1 MVGFKVEEVGKK
13 ENGEV
18 IKRLRMR
25 IVVEHEDIIRDGFWT
40 AHPYILSVARS
51 KQQQAHPPSPA
62 AKPQLSLSLR
72 WMLQISGYFYKACSW
87 TELNTCIINT
97 TWCPPDQNLCVGLAT
112 RVLYRC
118 SARVLVNNAIS
129 GFASMELW
137 VFLWNSL
144 ASVKIWWDLIAVKDC
159 ETQSNHRH
167 ACYATHSQ
175 YLNNIVQ
182 KCFPWI
188 GL

>member
-1 MVGFKVEEVGKK
+1 
-13 ENGEV
+13 
-18 IKRLRMR
+18 
-25 IVVEHEDIIRDGFWT
+25 
-40 AHPYILSVARS
+40 VARS

-129 GFASMELW
+129 GFASMELLSIF
-137 VFLWNSL
+137 VKFSCLCKDMVRLDSSQGLWNTIKS
-144 ASVKIWWDLIAVKDC
+144 
-159 ETQSNHRH
+159 Q
-167 ACYATHSQ
+167 ACLLCNS
-175 YLNNIVQ
+175 
-182 KCFPWI
+182 
-188 GL
+188 

>member
-1 MVGFKVEEVGKK
+1 
-13 ENGEV
+13 
-18 IKRLRMR
+18 MR
-25 IVVEHEDIIRDGFWT
+25 ILYRMAFGQHIHTSSQWLAVSSDRLTHLHLLPNLSSPRLFVECCKSLVTFTRH
-40 AHPYILSVARS
+40 
-51 KQQQAHPPSPA
+51 A
-62 AKPQLSLSLR
+62 AEQ
-72 WMLQISGYFYKACSW
+72 SW
-87 TELNTCIINT
+87 TELNSCMINT

-112 RVLYRC
+112 WFLYRC
-118 SARVLVNNAIS
+118 STRVLVNNAIS

-144 ASVKIWWDLIAVKDC
+144 VSVKIWWDLISVKDC

-175 YLNNIVQ
+175 YLYNIVQ

>member
-1 MVGFKVEEVGKK
+1 MGSYYLTKLKAFSCVKFYCFKPEMESLGMVGFKVEEVGKK

-72 WMLQISGYFYKACSW
+72 
-87 TELNTCIINT
+87 
-97 TWCPPDQNLCVGLAT
+97 
-112 RVLYRC
+112 
-118 SARVLVNNAIS
+118 
-129 GFASMELW
+129 
-137 VFLWNSL
+137 
-144 ASVKIWWDLIAVKDC
+144 
-159 ETQSNHRH
+159 
-167 ACYATHSQ
+167 
-175 YLNNIVQ
+175 
-182 KCFPWI
+182 
-188 GL
+188 